1 MAFKIYSI
9 INKEFIENRQ
19 GVNMKTYYI
28 KQKISLNDK
37 YYVYDAT
44 NEPYLEII
52 SNNKVLTDIDRV
64 LGGIFTFGN
73 KLYIKSLDGKEL
85 LTIKKKFGFFKQEYD
100 FYTGEKIIASFKQH
114 ILSMTP
120 KISIISNNNQYL
132 VKGDLMAKSFNFYKN
147 NINIAVVKK
156 VIFSINDSYKINI
169 LNDEDEIICLA
180 ILIAI
185 DNSIH
190 N

>member
-1 MAFKIYSI
+1 
-9 INKEFIENRQ
+9 
-19 GVNMKTYYI
+19 
-28 KQKISLNDK
+28 
-37 YYVYDAT
+37 
-44 NEPYLEII
+44 
-52 SNNKVLTDIDRV
+52 
-64 LGGIFTFGN
+64 
-73 KLYIKSLDGKEL
+73 
-85 LTIKKKFGFFKQEYD
+85 
-100 FYTGEKIIASFKQH
+100 
-114 ILSMTP
+114 MTP